1 MSFSPASNTSSPPMV
16 PVSISAP
23 LMEAM
28 ALITQWLTY
37 GASGM
42 CWSDHFLGTD
52 EESMKSNLIV
62 EGLLVGVKG

>member
-1 MSFSPASNTSSPPMV
+1 MV